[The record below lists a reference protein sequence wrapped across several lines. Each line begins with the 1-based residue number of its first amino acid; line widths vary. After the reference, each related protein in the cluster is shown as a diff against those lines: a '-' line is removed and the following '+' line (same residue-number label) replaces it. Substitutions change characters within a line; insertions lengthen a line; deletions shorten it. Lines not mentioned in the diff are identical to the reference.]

1 VPDRARTHSNWSAL
15 DTSAIVSDE
24 CGGHCQVEAAGGT
37 VEGDA
42 RAQVNPGL
50 MYDDGEGVLQDYVE
64 AHMWFNLAASRSTG
78 ELRDNIVKNRD
89 RAADE
94 LTPDGLNE
102 A

>member
-1 VPDRARTHSNWSAL
+1 
-15 DTSAIVSDE
+15 
-24 CGGHCQVEAAGGT
+24 
-37 VEGDA
+37 
-42 RAQVNPGL
+42 